1 MELLNTKTAIKK
13 SKDIWGDY
21 YNYSLFEYFDSKT
34 PVILICP
41 KHGEFTQI
49 FNTHLRSSCF
59 ECGKEK
65 RRKENIIDIF
75 NKKHNNKYNY
85 SKTIYLGNHKD
96 ILVICPIHG
105 DFLINAGNHKNG
117 NGCRECGIASQT
129 IGVDKFIERSIDL
142 HNNFYNYSKVE
153 YIRSSAK
160 VLINCPKHG
169 DFEQSPN
176 SHLNGYG
183 CKKCLTD
190 KNNNIKKESWIKY
203 CNNYH
208 NNYYDYTKVEY
219 IKNNIKV
226 CIICTKHGEFYQEP
240 RTHLKH
246 GCSICNESKGEKK
259 ISKILDK
266 YNILYLREYKFKD
279 CFYKKE
285 LPFDFYLP
293 KHNICI
299 EFNGKQHYESIEHF
313 GGDIRLKEQIEKDN
327 IRRSYC
333 IINNIKLVEIK
344 YDESIEE
351 KINFIYEKEK
361 V

>member
-85 SKTIYLGNHKD
+85 SKTIYLGNRKD

-129 IGVDKFIERSIDL
+129 IGVDKFIER
-142 HNNFYNYSKVE
+142 
-153 YIRSSAK
+153 
-160 VLINCPKHG
+160 
-169 DFEQSPN
+169 
-176 SHLNGYG
+176 
-183 CKKCLTD
+183 
-190 KNNNIKKESWIKY
+190 
-203 CNNYH
+203 
-208 NNYYDYTKVEY
+208 
-219 IKNNIKV
+219 
-226 CIICTKHGEFYQEP
+226 
-240 RTHLKH
+240 
-246 GCSICNESKGEKK
+246 NESKGEKK

>member
-34 PVILICP
+34 
-41 KHGEFTQI
+41 
-49 FNTHLRSSCF
+49 
-59 ECGKEK
+59 
-65 RRKENIIDIF
+65 
-75 NKKHNNKYNY
+75 
-85 SKTIYLGNHKD
+85 
-96 ILVICPIHG
+96 
-105 DFLINAGNHKNG
+105 
-117 NGCRECGIASQT
+117 
-129 IGVDKFIERSIDL
+129 
-142 HNNFYNYSKVE
+142 
-153 YIRSSAK
+153 
-160 VLINCPKHG
+160 
-169 DFEQSPN
+169 
-176 SHLNGYG
+176 
-183 CKKCLTD
+183 
-190 KNNNIKKESWIKY
+190 
-203 CNNYH
+203 
-208 NNYYDYTKVEY
+208 
-219 IKNNIKV
+219 
-226 CIICTKHGEFYQEP
+226 
-240 RTHLKH
+240 
-246 GCSICNESKGEKK
+246 
-259 ISKILDK
+259 
-266 YNILYLREYKFKD
+266 YLREYKFKD